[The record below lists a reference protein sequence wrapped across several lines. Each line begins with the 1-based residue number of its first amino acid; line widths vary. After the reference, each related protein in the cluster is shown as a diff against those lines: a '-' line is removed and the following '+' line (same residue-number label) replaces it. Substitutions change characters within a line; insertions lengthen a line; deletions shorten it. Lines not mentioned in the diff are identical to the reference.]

1 MHPVSD
7 GQRAELE
14 HAFRQQPY
22 DGREMNHDRE
32 HEYRLSLYGFEER
45 LAWHHDGRAG
55 RDRFDACRARM
66 PVDCRKFAENRT
78 LPYLAKTYALARR
91 GIDIDPRMAAD
102 EKQHVE
108 GLILVSDHQFS
119 REEVLMMRELA

>member
-78 LPYLAKTYALARR
+78 LPYLAKTYAPARR